1 MFERE
6 KKEREI
12 KINRKSATEKCTTL
26 DGESKVDDFGEIRV
40 YRRFNCEWIRYNGFN
55 LKLTQFE
62 SISKISQWCLTCT
75 NNLNIF
81 LDRNLTYVDLNSNH
95 KQDSKSRADLII
107 KLLRLK
113 FISIQHR
120 GRNHFFL

>member
-1 MFERE
+1 M
-6 KKEREI
+6 
-12 KINRKSATEKCTTL
+12 
-26 DGESKVDDFGEIRV
+26 DDFGEIRV
-40 YRRFNCEWIRYNGFN
+40 YRRFNCEWIRYNGFDP
-55 LKLTQFE
+55 KLTQFE
-62 SISKISQWCLTCT
+62 SISKISQWCLRCT

-107 KLLRLK
+107 KLLHLK
-113 FISIQHR
+113 FILIQHR